1 MQWEGLHLCGLGI
14 SFLHF
19 ADDVIQLVA
28 SSSHWTGS
36 LPFVA
41 GMRDIT
47 TASEAMILS
56 QERVEYPTEVK
67 KKFKSLGVLFMRE
80 EKGARH

>member
-14 SFLHF
+14 SSLHF

-36 LPFVA
+36 LPIVA
-41 GMRDIT
+41 GMRNIT
-47 TASEAMILS
+47 AKSEATILS

-67 KKFKSLGVLFMRE
+67 KKFKSLGVLFMSE
-80 EKGARH
+80 ERGVRH